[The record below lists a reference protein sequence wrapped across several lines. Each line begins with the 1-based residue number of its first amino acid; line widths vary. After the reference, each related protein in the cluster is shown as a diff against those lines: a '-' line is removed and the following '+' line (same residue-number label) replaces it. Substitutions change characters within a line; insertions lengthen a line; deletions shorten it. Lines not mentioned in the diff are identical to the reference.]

1 MNRCPFP
8 VRGHHHF
15 LVFIV
20 LFFWLYQVIST
31 AIDGSHVY
39 SGTEDGSLEVR
50 NINRG
55 NMVMRTNIQDG
66 KVHSISLIKCF
77 NILLVA
83 GETSLHFYRPD
94 LVTGRWTKLR
104 SDFMMRMGSNKHL
117 SVFGPRFCAS
127 DSDNV
132 INVFEIFYVG
142 QIVRTSLISEIK
154 QVSEILFCFVS
165 LLMFS
170 ECFCLV
176 FPRKSSATL
185 IYNDNLRTN

>member
-1 MNRCPFP
+1 M
-8 VRGHHHF
+8 
-15 LVFIV
+15 
-20 LFFWLYQVIST
+20 YT
-31 AIDGSHVY
+31 
-39 SGTEDGSLEVR
+39 GTEDGSLEVR
-50 NINRG
+50 DINRG

-66 KVHSISLIKCF
+66 KVYSISLIKCF

-104 SDFMMRMGSNKHL
+104 SDFMMHLGGNKHL

-170 ECFCLV
+170 ECFCL
-176 FPRKSSATL
+176 FSGEIICSSY
-185 IYNDNLRTN
+185 ISNDNLRTN